1 MIEIQ
6 AGSRAFFSG
15 MEGFAPHDN
24 DVVVIENSAG
34 NGYLFHR
41 SIPNIA
47 EQKDVYHV
55 VKQNKE
61 RLMNW
66 ESKHSS
72 PMVLGRYLLPA
83 FCDEFGIT
91 VDDLS
96 ILRPMRDN
104 LDRRHQYL
112 GLIYDF
118 YLQNGS
124 MTLTEQ
130 QRQEA
135 FEEYKKERKPL

>member
-15 MEGFAPHDN
+15 MEGFTPHDN

-41 SIPNIA
+41 SIPNVA
-47 EQKDVYHV
+47 ERKDVYHV

-66 ESKHSS
+66 ELKHSS

-83 FCDEFGIT
+83 FCEEFGIT
-91 VDDLS
+91 VDDLET
-96 ILRPMRDN
+96 LRPLRDRM
-104 LDRRHQYL
+104 DRRHSYL
-112 GLIYDF
+112 VVIYDA
-118 YLQNGS
+118 YIENGS
-124 MTLTEQ
+124 MTLTDQ
-130 QRQEA
+130 QRQTA
-135 FEEYKKERKPL
+135 FEEYKKERS

>member
-41 SIPNIA
+41 SIPNRA

-55 VKQNKE
+55 VKQNKD

-66 ESKHSS
+66 ELKHSS

-83 FCDEFGIT
+83 FCVEFGIT
-91 VDDLS
+91 VDDLP
-96 ILRPMRDN
+96 ILKPMRN
-104 LDRRHQYL
+104 HLDYRHQYL

-124 MTLTEQ
+124 MTLTEE

-135 FEEYKKERKPL
+135 FNEYKKERKQI

>member
-15 MEGFAPHDN
+15 MEGFTPHDN

-66 ESKHSS
+66 ELKHSS

-83 FCDEFGIT
+83 FCEEFGIT
-91 VDDLS
+91 VSDLET
-96 ILRPMRDN
+96 LRPLRDRM
-104 LDRRHQYL
+104 DRRHSYL
-112 GLIYDF
+112 VVIYDA
-118 YLQNGS
+118 YIENGS
-124 MTLTEQ
+124 MTLTDQ
-130 QRQEA
+130 QRQAA
-135 FEEYKKERKPL
+135 FVEYKKERS